1 MNFYKWLAVIGGVL
15 VVSGLLTAFIS
26 GHYSERVMSEARKE
40 VPIDAD
46 SPDGCK
52 NETLLWW
59 ADFWFYVGL
68 VITAIGGL
76 LLGAVLPLASA
87 YPDR

>member
-52 NETLLWW
+52 NEP
-59 ADFWFYVGL
+59 FF
-68 VITAIGGL
+68 GGL
-76 LLGAVLPLASA
+76 TSGFTLAWLLRLSEG
-87 YPDR
+87 YC